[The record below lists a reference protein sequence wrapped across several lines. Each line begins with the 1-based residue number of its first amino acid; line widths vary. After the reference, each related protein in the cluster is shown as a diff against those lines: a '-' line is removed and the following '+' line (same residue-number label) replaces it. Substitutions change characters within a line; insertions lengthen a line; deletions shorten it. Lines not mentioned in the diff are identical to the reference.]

1 MKATTDAPKR
11 KEKEVIYYNSREEF
25 LRVKR
30 GQMKETFSKIDP
42 EQLRKFLNCE
52 I

>member
-1 MKATTDAPKR
+1 MKATTNTPKD
-11 KEKEVIYYNSREEF
+11 KEEKVIYYDSKEEF

-30 GQMKETFSKIDP
+30 EQMKETFSKIDP
-42 EQLRKFLNCE
+42 EQLRKFVNRE

>member
-1 MKATTDAPKR
+1 MKATTDTSKR

-25 LRVKR
+25 QRVKR
-30 GQMKETFSKIDP
+30 EQMKETFSKIDP
-42 EQLRKFLNCE
+42 EQLRKLLNRE